1 MKRLFLYS
9 DLKYKLYILPYV
21 VNHYIMIHVDY
32 NAQISRGRL
41 VVEVRTDFLVIVLL
55 SSGITTT

>member
-21 VNHYIMIHVDY
+21 FNHYIMIHVDY